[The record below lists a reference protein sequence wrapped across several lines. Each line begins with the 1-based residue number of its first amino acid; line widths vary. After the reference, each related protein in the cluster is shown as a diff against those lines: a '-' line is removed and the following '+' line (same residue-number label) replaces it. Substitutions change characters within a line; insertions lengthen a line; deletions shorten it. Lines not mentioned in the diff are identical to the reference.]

1 MMENGITREDLRQ
14 FGMQLVGTIQKI
26 LEGNANS
33 PKDKEREWLKARQ
46 VRKMLDISAGS
57 LQNLRITGKI
67 RFKKVLGSY
76 YYNNEDLRNL
86 FVDKQKQ

>member
-86 FVDKQKQ
+86 FEDKQKQ

>member
-1 MMENGITREDLRQ
+1 MENGITREDLRQ